1 MRFRFFKQ
9 RSVFLAGLGIGFVFP
24 LLLSFLW
31 SIFVSDLAREQDP
44 PAWYPEYY
52 LNRKSHCEQI
62 ILQHWRKERRLSD
75 GVMYSTWLE
84 KQNLRLSSL
93 DLDRY
98 LYGPQEDDDVQEI
111 EENGRIEWRW
121 LRKRVSITCVV
132 FVEKLKLAKSI
143 QATWGKRC
151 NDIYFFGHRLKKMD
165 ADEVPIINV
174 AAKIVSS
181 WQLLCEAMKYIWE
194 DRTANKIE
202 WIIFVKDDTMV
213 IPENLRYMVAP
224 LDHNSDYYLG
234 HPVVL
239 WGQTYN
245 LAQSGY
251 VLSKGALAKVV
262 RMFNTSEK
270 CVTGGKYWKKEDYY
284 LGKHLSFLDIHP
296 SDTRDQYLRGTF
308 HGYSLQNLLW
318 GVARPDSY
326 FTRAVYPT
334 KGECCSPV
342 SVTFS
347 IGEPDKMHTVN
358 YLLYHLRIFNSE
370 ARFGNRVA
378 ETSVPEEDVWKI
390 ALQEE
395 FNITHLKDIS
405 SDAYYE
411 IWHSKYSEP
420 GQLKIAQNY
429 RMTQDALNCLLA
441 GYKAGNRSAFNCRSN
456 GVVNNTKP

>member
-284 LGKHLSFLDIHP
+284 LGKNDSVRIYVTVLAMLMLHAFCRETPFLPGHTSVRHQGP
-296 SDTRDQYLRGTF
+296 VLKRHFPRLFLTK
-308 HGYSLQNLLW
+308 SLVGRCQT
-318 GVARPDSY
+318 GQ
-326 FTRAVYPT
+326 
-334 KGECCSPV
+334 
-342 SVTFS
+342 
-347 IGEPDKMHTVN
+347 
-358 YLLYHLRIFNSE
+358 LLY
-370 ARFGNRVA
+370 ACRVSN
-378 ETSVPEEDVWKI
+378 ER
-390 ALQEE
+390 
-395 FNITHLKDIS
+395 
-405 SDAYYE
+405 
-411 IWHSKYSEP
+411 
-420 GQLKIAQNY
+420 
-429 RMTQDALNCLLA
+429 RMLLA
-441 GYKAGNRSAFNCRSN
+441 GIRDF
-456 GVVNNTKP
+456 